1 MVDEGNNSGGVKRSP
16 RMTKQNIQAMKAV
29 SEKEQSPAV
38 ALRKMF
44 GEFVSQLAALFSFA
58 TPGKKTNPCD
68 VNGHVLPRTWD
79 GDYPR
84 CLHCN
89 KELRSADELGSRR

>member
-1 MVDEGNNSGGVKRSP
+1 
-16 RMTKQNIQAMKAV
+16 MTQQNIQAMKAGNQ
-29 SEKEQSPAV
+29 KEQTPAV
-38 ALRKMF
+38 AARKMT
-44 GEFVSQLAALFSFA
+44 GEFFAQLGAMFSFI
-58 TPGKKTNPCD
+58 TPAKKNNPCD

-89 KELRSADELGSRR
+89 KEIRSADELGTRH